1 MMRWLR
7 RFRARI
13 RYRHFEGDLQAEIE
27 THRSLLQDDLAR
39 SGADNEAA
47 RAAAARALGNVTLQ
61 REQARGV
68 WLAPWLESLW
78 QDARYGVRSLRRSPA
93 FSLAAA
99 SSLSKSRSSPRSMF
113 LISPALGAG
122 ACGPRP

>member
-1 MMRWLR
+1 VGEQPQGPLLHAHESRPQTAGVRAGGIRSAGHGDSARAESRLGGHMMRWLR

-13 RYRHFEGDLQAEIE
+13 RYRHFESDLQAEIE

-68 WLAPWLESLW
+68 WFAP
-78 QDARYGVRSLRRSPA
+78 
-93 FSLAAA
+93 
-99 SSLSKSRSSPRSMF
+99 
-113 LISPALGAG
+113 
-122 ACGPRP
+122 